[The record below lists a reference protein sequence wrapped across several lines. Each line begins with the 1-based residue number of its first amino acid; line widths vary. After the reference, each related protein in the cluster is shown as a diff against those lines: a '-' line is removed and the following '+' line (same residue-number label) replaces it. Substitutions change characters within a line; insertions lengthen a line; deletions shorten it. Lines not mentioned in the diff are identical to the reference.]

1 MAGTAEQERPGEMS
15 TDLATGDKARP
26 ADTSP
31 LDLAEI
37 AYGHELEREERIAER
52 TLWRQT
58 FKGIVIALPI
68 CLVIWF
74 AIMALAV
81 YTSDTSQGYWVPLA
95 VVTSVG
101 FMAAVF
107 FGGMA
112 VFLTKAHTLDE
123 IDRKSHAPAP

>member
-1 MAGTAEQERPGEMS
+1 MS
-15 TDLATGDKARP
+15 TDLATADKARP

-37 AYGHELEREERIAER
+37 ASGHELEREERIAER
-52 TLWRQT
+52 TLWQQT
-58 FKGIVIALPI
+58 FKGMLIALPI
-68 CLVIWF
+68 CLAIWF

-81 YTSDTSQGYWVPLA
+81 YASDTSQGYWVPLA

-101 FMAAVF
+101 CMAAVF

-112 VFLTKAHTLDE
+112 VFLMKAHALDE
-123 IDRKSHAPAP
+123 IDRKAHAPAP

>member
-1 MAGTAEQERPGEMS
+1 MTE
-15 TDLATGDKARP
+15 LATTVPSRP
-26 ADTSP
+26 ATTSA

-37 AYGHELEREERIAER
+37 VRGHELEREERIAER
-52 TLWRQT
+52 TLWHQT
-58 FKGIVIALPI
+58 FKGILIALPI

-74 AIMALAV
+74 GIMALAIAI
-81 YTSDTSQGYWVPLA
+81 SDTSQGFWVPLA

-112 VFLTKAHTLDE
+112 VFLMKAHALDE
-123 IDRKSHAPAP
+123 IDRRAHRPA

>member
-1 MAGTAEQERPGEMS
+1 MS
-15 TDLATGDKARP
+15 TDLAPVDKARP

-37 AYGHELEREERIAER
+37 TAGHELEREERIAER
-52 TLWRQT
+52 KLWHQT

-68 CLVIWF
+68 CLAIWF
-74 AIMALAV
+74 GIMALAI

-123 IDRKSHAPAP
+123 IDRKAHAPAP